1 MATGA
6 MRRAKLESYRSP
18 PTNQQPARYRP
29 DALPVA
35 QPTVTE
41 TLKEKLLFC
50 SKSGPNVPVT
60 QQVHDGT
67 EMYVVKRFM

>member
-1 MATGA
+1 MKVVSDGN
-6 MRRAKLESYRSP
+6 RSYKTCKAPVISSP

-67 EMYVVKRFM
+67 EM